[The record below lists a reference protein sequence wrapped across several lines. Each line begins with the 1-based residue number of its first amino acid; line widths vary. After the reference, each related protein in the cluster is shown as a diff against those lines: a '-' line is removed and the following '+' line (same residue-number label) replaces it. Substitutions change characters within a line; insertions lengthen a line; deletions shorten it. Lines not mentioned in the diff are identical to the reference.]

1 MSLLKD
7 PERTETKILHKY
19 ADFKDKRVLEV
30 GCGDGRLTW
39 KYARETK
46 SVTAIDLE
54 AQDLRFALADR
65 PADLVDST
73 SFLRADSLHLPFQKE
88 KFDLAVLAWSL

>member
-1 MSLLKD
+1 MTVQKD
-7 PERTETKILHKY
+7 PEGTESRRLHRY
-19 ADFKDKRVLEV
+19 AEFAGRRVLEV

-39 KYARETK
+39 KYAREAR

-54 AQDLRFALADR
+54 ADDLRLAVIDC
-65 PADLVDST
+65 PSDLRAST
-73 SFLRADSLHLPFQKE
+73 SFVRADSLQLPFQKE